1 MNDLTTNS
9 GGNQARPKGLRLYE
23 IDAAIEDLLEQEDP
37 ETGELLC
44 DYEQLEA
51 LMMARETK
59 LENVALYIKNKTAEA
74 EAIKQE
80 KLALEKRQQQANRK
94 IERAKAFLEQYL
106 AGQKLVTPRV
116 AVSWRKSEVVELGMG
131 FFSTDVNERFLRYRD
146 PEPDK
151 AAIKAALKAGED
163 VPGAELVARQN
174 MQIK

>member
-1 MNDLTTNS
+1 MDNLTTRPDS
-9 GGNQARPKGLRLYE
+9 CQAIRGMRLYE
-23 IDAAIEDLLEQEDP
+23 IDAAIENLLEQEDP

-59 LENVALYIKNKTAEA
+59 LENVALYVKNKTAEA

-94 IERAKAFLEQYL
+94 IERARAFLEQYL
-106 AGQKLVTPRV
+106 GGQKLTTPRV
-116 AVSWRKSEVVELGMG
+116 SVSWRNSEQVEVSDA
-131 FFSTDVNERFLRYRD
+131 FFSCAANEAFFRYKQ
-146 PEPDK
+146 PEADRK
-151 AAIKAALKAGED
+151 AISAAIKSGLT
-163 VPGAELVARQN
+163 VPGAELIARQN